1 MKIDIKETEIFKK
14 AIKKERINSDDLK
27 ILKDELRENPEKG
40 DLIPNSGGYR
50 KIRMAINNTG
60 KSGGA
65 RVVYFY
71 ISLKGRIY
79 LVTAYKKGSKE
90 NLTPDDMKILR
101 KLSKSLKSMED

>member
-1 MKIDIKETEIFKK
+1 MKIIITETEVFKR
-14 AIKKERINSDDLK
+14 AVKKEKITSEDIEELK
-27 ILKDELRENPEKG
+27 NELRLNPEKG
-40 DLIPNSGGYR
+40 DLIKNSGGFR
-50 KIRMAINNTG
+50 KIRMAIENTG